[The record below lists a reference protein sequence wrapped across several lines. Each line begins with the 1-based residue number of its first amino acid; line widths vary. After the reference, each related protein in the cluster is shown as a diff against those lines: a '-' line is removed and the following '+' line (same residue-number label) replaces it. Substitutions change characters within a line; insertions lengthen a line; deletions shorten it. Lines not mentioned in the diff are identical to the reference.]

1 MNLIGQMKGTK
12 RPDYPDDIFGA
23 QNNEVPNMREHQ
35 RATENVNDQAVAS
48 DQAAD
53 DNDQAEK
60 SLDDDDTRSINSSE
74 DKDERVRDVQSLM
87 RRLA

>member
-1 MNLIGQMKGTK
+1 MKGTK

-35 RATENVNDQAVAS
+35 RATENVNDQAIASDQAVAS